1 MSNKIIDDTDETM
14 IDAEYIPNNSV
25 SEEQIEEAT
34 EMLVEN
40 DNEETII
47 KPKFRPAT
55 INELNVNSLH
65 SCFYTILNIIFPN

>member
-25 SEEQIEEAT
+25 SEEQTEEAT

-40 DNEETII
+40 DNEEETII

-55 INELNVNSLH
+55 INELNVDIDIAFISYAFTL
-65 SCFYTILNIIFPN
+65 S

>member
-25 SEEQIEEAT
+25 SKEQTEAAT

-40 DNEETII
+40 DNEEDTII

-55 INELNVNSLH
+55 INELNVDIAFISYAFTL
-65 SCFYTILNIIFPN
+65 S